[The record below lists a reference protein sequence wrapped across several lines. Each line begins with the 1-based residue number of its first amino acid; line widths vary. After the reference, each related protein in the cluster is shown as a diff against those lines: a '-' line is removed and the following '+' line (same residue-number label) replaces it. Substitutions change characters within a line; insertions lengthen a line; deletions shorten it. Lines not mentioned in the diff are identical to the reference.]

1 MWFLGEQKGNFRAP
15 IIVSMIGAGYPSAWL
30 RPRIASFRFARQDHC
45 SSAAT
50 CRFSTS
56 GLRVTRAEDG
66 RAPHSGNGALPDLS
80 DLWPRASQAHP
91 RMGDYTDGCIVAAT
105 IFPLGTVLM
114 GSEPLHRHLTVERI
128 SAGAPGRL
136 RYRFRKGVRL

>member
-15 IIVSMIGAGYPSAWL
+15 IMVSMIGAVYPSAWL

-56 GLRVTRAEDG
+56 GLRVTSLDQKMDAIHIPG
-66 RAPHSGNGALPDLS
+66 TALS
-80 DLWPRASQAHP
+80 R
-91 RMGDYTDGCIVAAT
+91 T
-105 IFPLGTVLM
+105 
-114 GSEPLHRHLTVERI
+114 
-128 SAGAPGRL
+128 
-136 RYRFRKGVRL
+136 